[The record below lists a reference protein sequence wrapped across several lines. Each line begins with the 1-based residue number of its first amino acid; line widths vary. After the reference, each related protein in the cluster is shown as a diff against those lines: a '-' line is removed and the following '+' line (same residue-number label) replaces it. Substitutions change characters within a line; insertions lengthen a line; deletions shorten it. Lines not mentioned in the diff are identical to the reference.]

1 MNLLQILIP
10 EHSEA
15 GDSGDLSVRPLCLSV
30 PRSQLVDQAT
40 CQYMV
45 STFMSIGLS
54 ARYRGFSQ
62 VTASKL
68 WEYKTTMLA
77 KIAMRDLP
85 RVPH

>member
-1 MNLLQILIP
+1 MLQILIP

-40 CQYMV
+40 CQCMV

-54 ARYRGFSQ
+54 ARYHGFSQ
-62 VTASKL
+62 VAASRL
-68 WEYKTTMLA
+68 WEHKTTTLA
-77 KIAMRDLP
+77 KIAMRDLSHI
-85 RVPH
+85 PH